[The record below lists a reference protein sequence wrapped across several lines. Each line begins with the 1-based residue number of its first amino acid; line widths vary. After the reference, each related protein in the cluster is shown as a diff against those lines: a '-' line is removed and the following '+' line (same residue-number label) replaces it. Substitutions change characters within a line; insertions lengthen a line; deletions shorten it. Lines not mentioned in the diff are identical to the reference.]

1 MPTPT
6 QSLIDSGQCSVV
18 VNNTYNTTGSLTR
31 AVMKAAT
38 PTQALAWFYNSG
50 DGTYNPMSS
59 YIAHQLEMSMC
70 GIQREGFYDWI
81 MSSLKDRSSL
91 WSVQKVARGPS
102 IINPFILALQE
113 SVLND
118 EDWSI
123 SAGYRCAGSG
133 NAPFSDTGT
142 TYTAS
147 STGPLSS
154 VSGGDRVIR
163 VTPKYTL
170 TVDAQYFIPQYKVVV
185 QSLTSAGV
193 TQTSVYRILDSAHEA
208 ATPPTYVDLL
218 LKAETDNNAAAWF
231 NSAPTAGVVR
241 LLPPNIM
248 DVEAFCKNRI
258 NVNTKKQVPFW
269 VQTMRKARKVSSEYR
284 KVRAQLIRDNAWYA
298 KFIDLDDA
306 ERNRQDEIKYR
317 RELVN
322 ALLFQEP
329 ISSNQTLANCASL
342 TQVTSVNSGIT
353 VDPGTGG
360 QLIGYKANLV
370 GVLPQLRACGQYL
383 DYLNAQLNVKTWVE
397 SYIYNIYRA
406 RKNGGA
412 AGAENIDVYTDSDT
426 AAQVEVAFIDWYAD
440 RFGATNQIQID
451 AYKTQGSNS
460 FGFSWRSFKV
470 PTKPAGVTI
479 NIITSMAFD
488 DLKNALGSTY
498 EQAGRYLW
506 TCDFGGS
513 IYPAIVASNRREH
526 TVGELNDLSRID
538 STFACVMENPT
549 ETVTLTSETL
559 TMIVECPLRSRVDY
573 GFSAV
578 GYTP

>member
-1 MPTPT
+1 MAIT
-6 QSLIDSGQCSVV
+6 QSIIDSGQCSVV
-18 VNNTYNTTGSLTR
+18 TNNTYNTTGSLTR
-31 AVMKAAT
+31 ATLAVLT
-38 PTQALAWFYNSG
+38 PTQALAMFSNG
-50 DGTYNPMSS
+50 TTYNPMEA

-70 GIQREGFYDWI
+70 GIKREGFYDWI
-81 MSSLKDRSSL
+81 MSSLKDRSAL
-91 WSVQKVARGPS
+91 WKPQSVARGPS
-102 IINPFILALQE
+102 IIQPFILAMQD

-118 EDWSI
+118 EDWTI
-123 SAGYRCAGSG
+123 SGGYRCAGSG
-133 NAPFSDTGT
+133 NAPFTDSGT

-163 VTPKYTL
+163 VSPKYTL
-170 TVDAQYFIPQYKVVV
+170 TVDAQYFIAQYKVVI
-185 QSLTSAGV
+185 QSLSSAGT

-208 ATPPTYVDLL
+208 ATPPTYVDIL
-218 LKAETDNNAAAWF
+218 LKAETDNNASAWF
-231 NSAPTAGVVR
+231 NSAPTSGVVR

-269 VQTMRKARKVSSEYR
+269 VQTIRKARKVSSEYT
-284 KVRAQLIRDNAWYA
+284 KVRSQLLRDNAWYA
-298 KFIDLDDA
+298 KFIDLDDS

-329 ISSNQTLANCASL
+329 ISSNQTLALWGSL
-342 TQVTSVNSGIT
+342 TQVTSLSGAT
-353 VDPGTGG
+353 VDPGTGS

-370 GVLPQLRACGQYL
+370 GLLPQLRACGQAL
-383 DYLNAQLNVKTWVE
+383 DYQNAALNIKTWVE

-406 RKNGGA
+406 RASGA
-412 AGAENIDVYTDSDT
+412 KPNAESVDVYTDSDT

-451 AYKTQGSNS
+451 AYKTQGSND

-513 IYPAIVASNRREH
+513 IYPAIVASNRKVH

-559 TMIVECPLRSRVDY
+559 TFIVECPLRSRVDY
-573 GFSAV
+573 GFSQV
-578 GYTP
+578 NYTP

>member
-1 MPTPT
+1 MPT
-6 QSLIDSGQCSVV
+6 QNIIDSGQCSVV
-18 VNNTYNTTGSLTR
+18 TNNTYNTTGSLTR
-31 AVMKAAT
+31 SVLKAAT
-38 PTQALAWFYNSG
+38 PTEALAWYYNSAG
-50 DGTYNPMSS
+50 SGTYNPMSA

-81 MSSLKDRSSL
+81 MSGLKDRSAL
-91 WSVQKVARGPS
+91 WRPQSVGRGPS
-102 IINPFILALQE
+102 IIQPFILAMQE

-123 SAGYRCAGSG
+123 TGGWKTASGS
-133 NAPFSDTGT
+133 PFNTGT
-142 TYTAS
+142 LYDVTP
-147 STGPLSS
+147 STGTGPITALT
-154 VSGGDRVIR
+154 GGDRVIR

-170 TVDAQYFIPQYKVVV
+170 TADAQYFIPQYKVVI
-185 QSLTSAGV
+185 QSLSSSGT
-193 TQTSVYRILDSAHEA
+193 TQTSVYRIVDAAHEA
-208 ATPPTYVDLL
+208 ATPPTYVDVL
-218 LKAETDNNAAAWF
+218 LKAETDNNASAWF
-231 NSAPTAGVVR
+231 NAAPGSGVVR

-269 VQTMRKARKVSSEYR
+269 VQTIRKARKVSSEYT
-284 KVRAQLIRDNAWYA
+284 KVRSQLLRDNAWFA
-298 KFIDLDDA
+298 KFVDLDDA

-329 ISSNQTLANCASL
+329 ISSNQTLANWASL
-342 TQVTSVNSGIT
+342 THVTSINSGIT

-360 QLIGYKANLV
+360 QLIGYKANMV
-370 GVLPQLRACGQYL
+370 GLLPQLRACGQAL
-383 DYLNAQLNVKTWVE
+383 DYQNAALNIKTWVE

-406 RKNGGA
+406 RKSGGKA
-412 AGAENIDVYTDSDT
+412 NAESIDVYTDSDT
-426 AAQVEVAFIDWYAD
+426 AAQAEVAFIDWYAD

-451 AYKTQGSNS
+451 AYKTQGNNE

-479 NIITSMAFD
+479 NFITSMAFD

-506 TCDFGGS
+506 TCDFNGS
-513 IYPAIVASNRREH
+513 IYPAIVASNRKVH

-549 ETVTLTSETL
+549 ETVTMTSETL
-559 TMIVECPLRSRVDY
+559 TFIVECPLRSRVDY
-573 GFSAV
+573 GFSQIN
-578 GYTP
+578 YTP

>member
-1 MPTPT
+1 MAIT
-6 QSLIDSGQCSVV
+6 QSIIDSGQCSVV
-18 VNNTYNTTGSLTR
+18 TNNTYNTTGSLTR
-31 AVMKAAT
+31 ATLAVLT
-38 PTQALAWFYNSG
+38 PTQALAMFSNG
-50 DGTYNPMSS
+50 TTYNPMEA

-70 GIQREGFYDWI
+70 GIKREGFYDWI
-81 MSSLKDRSSL
+81 MSSLKDRSAL
-91 WSVQKVARGPS
+91 WKPQSVARGPS
-102 IINPFILALQE
+102 IIQPFILAMQD

-118 EDWSI
+118 EDWTI
-123 SAGYRCAGSG
+123 TGGYRAAGSG

-154 VSGGDRVIR
+154 VSGGDRIIR
-163 VTPKYTL
+163 VAPKYTL
-170 TVDAQYFIPQYKVVV
+170 TVDAQYFIPQYKVVI
-185 QSLTSAGV
+185 QSLSSAGT

-208 ATPPTYVDLL
+208 ATPPTYVDIL
-218 LKAETDNNAAAWF
+218 LKAETDNNASAWF
-231 NSAPTAGVVR
+231 NSAPTSGVVR

-269 VQTMRKARKVSSEYR
+269 VQTIRKARKVSSEYT
-284 KVRAQLIRDNAWYA
+284 KVRSQLLKDNAWYA
-298 KFIDLDDA
+298 KFIDLDDS

-329 ISSNQTLANCASL
+329 ISSNQTLALWGSL
-342 TQVTSVNSGIT
+342 TQVTSLSGAT
-353 VDPGTGG
+353 VDPGTGS

-370 GVLPQLRACGQYL
+370 GLLPQLRACGQAL
-383 DYLNAQLNVKTWVE
+383 DYQNAALNIKTWVE

-406 RKNGGA
+406 RASGA
-412 AGAENIDVYTDSDT
+412 KPNAESVDVYTDSDT

-451 AYKTQGSNS
+451 AYKTQGSND

-513 IYPAIVASNRREH
+513 IYPAIVASNRKVH
-526 TVGELNDLSRID
+526 TVGELNDLARID
-538 STFACVMENPT
+538 STFACTMENPT
-549 ETVTLTSETL
+549 ETVTMTSETL
-559 TMIVECPLRSRVDY
+559 TFIVECPLRSRVDY
-573 GFSAV
+573 GFSQV
-578 GYTP
+578 NYTP